1 MGIAQGVKRTLMPIY
16 SGLKHV
22 FLKPYT
28 VKWPYEKVPNLPDE
42 GYRFDPKAGI
52 GYPGSKGRHMLYM
65 EKCTGCGSC
74 DLACQNIAEAI
85 TMTYGFDVVI
95 VMDEKCY
102 EHFKASTPEIVGALD
117 AIVSSFS
124 AEPSYIQYN
133 SLSSFFWT
141 PTDIRQV
148 IKIEGGYEIKLNLE
162 PIFDAR
168 AVEILYQKVY
178 TAVEKLRTAGW
189 ELRKHEA
196 ATESAS
202 VELSKHDFTV
212 KVLVRKIDMGYKQ
225 NKRSLFP
232 SVDYGRCVMCGF
244 CVDACP
250 FQALEMTSEFEISAI
265 SRREL
270 VYTPNMLA
278 KRPEELNV
286 TGVPPELNVIERT
299 RMVFRRLVW

>member
-1 MGIAQGVKRTLMPIY
+1 MGMLRDVKRTLMPIY

-28 VKWPYEKVPNLPDE
+28 VKWPYEKVPNLPDDR
-42 GYRFDPKAGI
+42 YRFDPKAGI
-52 GYPGSKGRHMLYM
+52 AYPGNKGRHLLYM
-65 EKCTGCGSC
+65 EKCTGCSSC

-85 TMTYGFDVVI
+85 TMSYGFDVVI
-95 VMDEKCY
+95 VLDDECY
-102 EHFKASTPEIVGALD
+102 EHFKESRPEIVEALEVI
-117 AIVSSFS
+117 ASSFS

-141 PTDIRQV
+141 LADIRQV
-148 IKIEGGYEIKLNLE
+148 TKVEGGYEVKLNLE

-168 AVEILYQKVY
+168 AIEVLYQKVY
-178 TAVEKLRTAGW
+178 PAIEKLKATGW
-189 ELRKHEA
+189 EIKKLEA

-202 VELSKHDFTV
+202 VEVAKQGFV
-212 KVLVRKIDMGYKQ
+212 VNVLVRKIDMGYKQ
-225 NKRSLFP
+225 NRRSLFP

-250 FQALEMTSEFEISAI
+250 FQALEMTNDFELSAVG
-265 SRREL
+265 RREL
-270 VYTPNMLA
+270 IYTPIMLA
-278 KRPEELNV
+278 KRPEEFNV

-299 RMVFRRLVW
+299 RMVFRRLIW